1 MIGNHLP
8 DGPLVEFFQLV
19 SDGFAPRRAD
29 KSVGGL
35 IPARALRYCEAMTT
49 ASGFGYYV
57 FLPMSFKLVWDGHD
71 ILWTYD
77 GVDEWL
83 PFTPNAVQYPGFAQR
98 FDRMA
103 PPQIRGF
110 SPTFLAPSVQPG
122 MLQVWTG
129 CVARTAPGWSLL
141 VRGVANLARSP
152 AYQMFEGVIETD
164 RWFGPL
170 FDNIRLLKTDVPIE
184 FRSDIPFM
192 QVQPVRRDFC
202 NDKFLNNFAVS
213 DISQFSAE
221 DWNAFHDTVV
231 VPNAAP
237 ARKPGR
243 YAVSVRKRFAAAPS
257 ADPTSERQAGA

>member
-1 MIGNHLP
+1 MITDLP
-8 DGPLVEFFQLV
+8 LDGPLVEFFQLV
-19 SDGFAPRRAD
+19 PDGFPPRRAD

-35 IPARALRYCEAMTT
+35 IPARALRYCQAMTT
-49 ASGFGYYV
+49 ASAFGYYV

-71 ILWTYD
+71 ILWTYG

-83 PFTPNAVQYPGFAQR
+83 PFTPNAVQYPGFARR
-98 FDRMA
+98 FDELAPSRM
-103 PPQIRGF
+103 RGF

-152 AYQMFEGVIETD
+152 AYQMFEGIIETD

-170 FDNIRLLKTDVPIE
+170 FDNIRLLKTDMPIE

-192 QVQPVRRDFC
+192 QVQPVHRDFC
-202 NDKFLNNFAVS
+202 NDKFLSNFAVS
-213 DISQFSAE
+213 DMSQFSEA
-221 DWNAFHDTVV
+221 DWSAFHDTVV
-231 VPNAAP
+231 VPNSAP
-237 ARKPGR
+237 GRKPGR
-243 YAVSVRKRFAAAPS
+243 YAVSARKRHATALGA
-257 ADPTSERQAGA
+257 EQANAQEAVA